1 MFLVFCFREIYL
13 NSYLIGEGMSGLLPA
28 LVALAQGVGGN
39 PYCDTVRKYNETTE
53 SWEEVVEAVYPEPR

>member
-1 MFLVFCFREIYL
+1 
-13 NSYLIGEGMSGLLPA
+13 MSGLLPA